1 MVNLIHIM
9 ATIRYDQGGSEK
21 MWQIK
26 DKLNH
31 DIKAYDPSQC
41 IVFFKLSEPYGEL
54 SNMYSGMPIV
64 LIDSDTGQR
73 SIWYSSEHLYQ
84 ASKYPKDLEICPKSR
99 PDCNAPNVR
108 QRIKKTKSPLW
119 AKKTQKCALPYVRS
133 DWNDIKFDVMYWV
146 VALKVQQHPTFVD
159 VLKSTGDKVIVER
172 SSKDREWG
180 AVLDPDGLLRGKNY
194 LGQILLMIRD
204 NLDDLLK
211 QDYSTF
217 NFFVD

>member
-1 MVNLIHIM
+1 
-9 ATIRYDQGGSEK
+9 
-21 MWQIK
+21 
-26 DKLNH
+26 
-31 DIKAYDPSQC
+31 
-41 IVFFKLSEPYGEL
+41 
-54 SNMYSGMPIV
+54 MPIV

-99 PDCNAPNVR
+99 PDCDTPNVR

-146 VALKVQQHPTFVD
+146 VALKAQQHPTFVD

-180 AVLDPDGLLRGKNY
+180 AVLDPDELLRGKNY
-194 LGQILLMIRD
+194 LGQILMMVRD